1 MHFVCHSGDI
11 ISVLLMFRIDQL
23 VMEDITEEEEEVTQ
37 RGIILTCVLLSTMT
51 KGIDLLTNA
60 VNALLK
66 MSYMRL
72 FINLCLLSLA
82 TYMLIADS
90 YYEPREDSTVV
101 SSVACLSVS
110 VDVLFQLAQSLLTAL
125 HNCTSLV
132 SGAS

>member
-37 RGIILTCVLLSTMT
+37 WGIILTCVLLSTMT

-90 YYEPREDSTVV
+90 DYEPREKVQWSPVWPV
-101 SSVACLSVS
+101 CLSVWMYY
-110 VDVLFQLAQSLLTAL
+110 F
-125 HNCTSLV
+125 N
-132 SGAS
+132 